1 MLNPA
6 LLNALADPRL
16 LVRLDLLP
24 PVSGAPVAYMCSECG
39 EAWRARDAIC
49 HLTGRA
55 VAHLDLSP
63 PDVVDGVPVR
73 LDALGWALDVISR
86 WYGAHI
92 DDIYELRAMIDGV
105 WQVRENGSTTTVLR
119 ETDPGYEDYDHD
131 DPNQPRR
138 IVAAILRK
146 GRPGVAT

>member
-1 MLNPA
+1 MT
-6 LLNALADPRL
+6 DPRY
-16 LVRLDLLP
+16 LVPLHLLP
-24 PVSGAPVAYMCSECG
+24 PVSGAPTAYLCTECG
-39 EAWRARDAIC
+39 AGWRLGFPC
-49 HLTGRA
+49 
-55 VAHLDLSP
+55 AHYRLDGGHTVECLDLSP

-105 WQVRENGSTTTVLR
+105 WQVRENGSTNTVLR

-146 GRPGVAT
+146 GRPGVAP